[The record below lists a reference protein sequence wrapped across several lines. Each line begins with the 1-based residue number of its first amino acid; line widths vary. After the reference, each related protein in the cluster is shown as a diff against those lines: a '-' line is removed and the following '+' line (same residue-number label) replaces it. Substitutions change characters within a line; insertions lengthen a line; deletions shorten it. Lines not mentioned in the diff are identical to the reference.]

1 MKTTDI
7 KTKLGL
13 TIYKGTW
20 DGARWTLTGFPKKE
34 LIGYDYNSAYDFEDC
49 VNRNVNCKGIDF
61 DSESSQFFAYAKTK
75 ARIVS
80 FSNQIEKHYEKAK
93 KMMEEMY

>member
-1 MKTTDI
+1 MATTDI

-20 DGARWTLTGFPKKE
+20 DGAQWTLTGFPKKE
-34 LIGYDYNSAYDFEDC
+34 LIGHDYNSAYDFEDC
-49 VNRNVNCKGIDF
+49 VRRNVNCKGIEM
-61 DSESSQFFAYAKTK
+61 DSESSQFFAYAKTN